1 MFLTMFCRKKRSLIG
16 MKSLPRND
24 RQPPEYGSESG
35 PESDNEPIYFTPNQ
49 QRIIRAGAAPT
60 EWLRKYSGGLTP
72 ATGVEIQS
80 RLGVMLRGGFAM

>member
-35 PESDNEPIYFTPNQ
+35 PISNDELIYFTPNE
-49 QRIIRAGAAPT
+49 QRIIRAGECAQA
-60 EWLRKYSGGLTP
+60 EQRRLEKQLGLLDGRTP
-72 ATGVEIQS
+72 RPG
-80 RLGVMLRGGFAM
+80 